1 MTTSLTREELQ
12 LAIQSWLPALT
23 DNQLEAMYVFLHA
36 FAKPQILEAE
46 AAAVSQEPAESEPS
60 PEELRE
66 SMFSRISR
74 IVNPAIEPKE
84 D

>member
-1 MTTSLTREELQ
+1 MTTSLTREQLE
-12 LAIQSWLPALT
+12 LAIRSWLPALT

-46 AAAVSQEPAESEPS
+46 AAAMPPPPEEVAPTT
-60 PEELRE
+60 EELRV

-74 IVNPAIEPKE
+74 IVNPAIEPE
-84 D
+84 GD